1 MVFAVQSNHASGMVG
16 LGHLGAGADRVAGE
30 RVGTCGICLGA
41 AGSIVAHRACP
52 VRRFLWNHRLDRV
65 QPLGPRGLLDWG
77 MFVAAMVASIG
88 VAALERGGSSIPLA
102 LALALVLAPLSVIQV
117 RATRKSFAAHQRAR
131 EHVTLISDR
140 VVERAGSRTAA

>member
-1 MVFAVQSNHASGMVG
+1 MLPAWWDWDISARARIVSLASAWVLVGFAWAPLAVLLPIGLVRFGASFVQ
-16 LGHLGAGADRVAGE
+16 
-30 RVGTCGICLGA
+30 T
-41 AGSIVAHRACP
+41 
-52 VRRFLWNHRLDRV
+52 LWNHRLDRV